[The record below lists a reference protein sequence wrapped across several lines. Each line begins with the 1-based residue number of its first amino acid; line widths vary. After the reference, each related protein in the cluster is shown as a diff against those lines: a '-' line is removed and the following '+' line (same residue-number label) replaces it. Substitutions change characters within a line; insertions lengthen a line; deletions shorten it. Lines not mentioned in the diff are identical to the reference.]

1 MVDERLTRDSHGEYS
16 TRSSYDSA
24 MSGGSGAG
32 LLVAIMVIGA
42 IVLALYFIG
51 SGDGTAPA
59 AGTDPA
65 AAPAIESAAP
75 AAPEADAATGTGAE
89 TTTGN

>member
-1 MVDERLTRDSHGEYS
+1 MVDERLTRDSHGDYAS
-16 TRSSYDSA
+16 RNTYDSA

-51 SGDGTAPA
+51 SGDGSAPA
-59 AGTDPA
+59 TGADPA
-65 AAPAIESAAP
+65 AAPAIESTAP
-75 AAPEADAATGTGAE
+75 AAPEADAAAGTGAA
-89 TTTGN
+89 TTGN